1 MTHDIVVAGLILF
14 GLWML
19 FNVVVGSVRAM
30 FTSGHPWV
38 GLIFFTVPSSALFIW
53 AMMRAIG

>member
-14 GLWML
+14 GLWL
-19 FNVVVGSVRAM
+19 LLNLVVGSVKAM

-53 AMMRAIG
+53 VLMRVIR

>member
-1 MTHDIVVAGLILF
+1 MAGLILF
-14 GLWML
+14 GLWL
-19 FNVVVGSVRAM
+19 LLNLVVGSVKAM

-53 AMMRAIG
+53 VLMRVIR